1 MKECE
6 GLNPQVIDMID
17 TLYEKRLRECCDE
30 LLCIAMTMYRIF
42 NMQERPLQRPEYK
55 RRTEM
60 AWRAVN
66 KARKDKLIE
75 LSERKKSLKESPA
88 DNIPLAVKVKE
99 HFDSSGMR
107 GQEEAKRSWQ

>member
-1 MKECE
+1 
-6 GLNPQVIDMID
+6 
-17 TLYEKRLRECCDE
+17 
-30 LLCIAMTMYRIF
+30 MTMYRIF

-107 GQEEAKRSWQ
+107 GQEEAKKL